1 MLPGGIYHHF
11 YIFCAPAVFLKQF
24 LNILT
29 IRTLGF
35 PVDVNLEL
43 LIFNEIPHDK
53 CKLICNDQKK
63 AFFCI
68 LNAYKATIFSLYYL
82 RPLHITGDL
91 LIYKFQQNLNVAHK
105 IAKERNS
112 QLLPNIIFPKS
123 TGRSL
128 LSYQK
133 IKRNILS
140 ETSNFRRY
148 DNVTRRSLYL
158 QQNRFNGSQLNT
170 NIPRPRRAL
179 KAKLPSLPKRQI
191 LIQEAFARIENKKF
205 TFSGNLEIV
214 DQ

>member
-1 MLPGGIYHHF
+1 MDTCCTCCNNVYSDLLLKKTGLTNVPTSLCHF

-29 IRTLGF
+29 IRILGF

-63 AFFCI
+63 VFFCI
-68 LNAYKATIFSLYYL
+68 LNAYKATLFGLYYL

-112 QLLPNIIFPKS
+112 QLLPNIVIPKS

-133 IKRNILS
+133 KRN
-140 ETSNFRRY
+140 
-148 DNVTRRSLYL
+148 
-158 QQNRFNGSQLNT
+158 
-170 NIPRPRRAL
+170 
-179 KAKLPSLPKRQI
+179 
-191 LIQEAFARIENKKF
+191 
-205 TFSGNLEIV
+205 
-214 DQ
+214 